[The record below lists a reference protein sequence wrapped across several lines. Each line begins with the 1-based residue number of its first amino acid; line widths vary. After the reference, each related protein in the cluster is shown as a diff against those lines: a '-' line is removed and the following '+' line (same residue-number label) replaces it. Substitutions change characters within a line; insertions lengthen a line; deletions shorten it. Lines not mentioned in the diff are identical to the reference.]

1 MKLCVVGAGG
11 IGATIAARLAAGGHE
26 VCVVARGA
34 HLAAI
39 QAGGLRFVDHAA
51 APDADGRSP
60 VVQSGVYRLAAAAE
74 GSAFG
79 PQDAVFLAVKA
90 HQINAVLPSMRALVG
105 PATAII
111 PAINGLPWW
120 YFQGMNGRLAG
131 LHLRALD
138 PDGTLAAALPVA
150 SIIGCVV
157 HLAGELRGPGEVHC
171 TAGRRLIL
179 GPADRSACGPVAA
192 PPQRTSL
199 DALAQALRAAGFT
212 VECSADIRRDIWVKL
227 IGNLSFNPIAALTGY
242 RMDQLCADEAVL
254 DVIRAI
260 LREGAAVAGALDIAI
275 GMSPDQRIAIARQL
289 GSARISMLQDLEAGR
304 SLEIAPI
311 VGAVLELATRL
322 GIDVPTTRT
331 VHALIQARVQ
341 ALGLP
346 LR

>member
-1 MKLCVVGAGG
+1 
-11 IGATIAARLAAGGHE
+11 
-26 VCVVARGA
+26 
-34 HLAAI
+34 
-39 QAGGLRFVDHAA
+39 
-51 APDADGRSP
+51 
-60 VVQSGVYRLAAAAE
+60 
-74 GSAFG
+74 
-79 PQDAVFLAVKA
+79 
-90 HQINAVLPSMRALVG
+90 
-105 PATAII
+105 
-111 PAINGLPWW
+111 
-120 YFQGMNGRLAG
+120 
-131 LHLRALD
+131 
-138 PDGTLAAALPVA
+138 
-150 SIIGCVV
+150 
-157 HLAGELRGPGEVHC
+157 
-171 TAGRRLIL
+171 
-179 GPADRSACGPVAA
+179 
-192 PPQRTSL
+192 L